1 MQQLEASALRE
12 AALTRLRIVTHLRE
26 TLQNKFSS
34 VSLPQMK
41 HVIDTGHNQGL
52 LDTEHRIALQPLIAF
67 WVPSAR
73 ELPEPWSLDHHVQ
86 VVRPHVVPARGKKQ
100 VADRTL
106 PVMSASTSHR
116 LGALDVRLL
125 GSDTRREPQHGS
137 QSGRP
142 CLHGRAL
149 CNPACHAPRTAY
161 RRNLRAS
168 SVSKEDYEDGARGGQ
183 IPTVA
188 VRFPGL
194 DRRVRDGRPIRAQN
208 AAFDVHVVALVLG
221 RDRVAVLDCGGARRE
236 LLCMRNEVRAL
247 TIGRVVRV
255 ERPEHAAFR
264 SAVDRR
270 VVDRVDQGRDTQD
283 VRE

>member
-1 MQQLEASALRE
+1 MQ
-12 AALTRLRIVTHLRE
+12 
-26 TLQNKFSS
+26 
-34 VSLPQMK
+34 
-41 HVIDTGHNQGL
+41 VI
-52 LDTEHRIALQPLIAF
+52 
-67 WVPSAR
+67 
-73 ELPEPWSLDHHVQ
+73 
-86 VVRPHVVPARGKKQ
+86 RPHVVPARRKKQ
-100 VADRTL
+100 VADGTL
-106 PVMSASTSHR
+106 PVMSANRPRQMESCS
-116 LGALDVRLL
+116 VRLP

-137 QSGRP
+137 QSGHP
-142 CLHGRAL
+142 CLRAHAL
-149 CNPACHAPRTAY
+149 CNPACHGQRTAY

-168 SVSKEDYEDGARGGQ
+168 SVSREDYEDGARGGQ

-283 VRE
+283 VREQDEFLAERRALLPSRRQEEYSFLPFLCGQAARIISCVMSERLVELTSSLGRTDAGG